1 MQAVRASEPDSD
13 VPHVI
18 RPKVMIVDD
27 EPINIEVLQDFLQE
41 AGYGRFVS
49 TSTSSAAMDML
60 FNERPDVLLLDL
72 MMPQVGG
79 FDILKNMQADRVLKH
94 IPVIILTAS
103 SDPNHKLDAL
113 ELGAS
118 DFLAKPVD
126 PSELVLRMRNTL
138 AAKAY
143 QDRLAHC
150 DALTGLSNRK
160 KYTDH
165 LDWALRQS
173 KREKTMGAAV
183 HVGLDR
189 FKQINEAFGPAI
201 GDRLLQEVARR
212 LRKCLREMVS
222 GAKAEDH
229 AEQPSLARL
238 GNDEFAVLLPTI
250 AEVAGAAKF
259 AASMLEAIAVPY
271 HVAGHEVY
279 LTCSA
284 GIALFPNDSDDMEV
298 ILQDAGVA
306 MHHAKQ
312 QGKNHCHFYSQGLN
326 AHSRHRLSLEND
338 LRKALERDEMRLHY
352 QPKYDLKSA
361 RVSGA
366 EALLRWQHKER
377 GLVGPQDFIPVAEES
392 GLIVSLGEWVLQ
404 AACKQIKAW
413 QLAGLATPRI
423 AVNVSSHQFREHRL
437 AETVQRALE
446 MSGVDPQYLTLEI
459 TESVI
464 MENAQQNL
472 DELSR
477 IKETGVKL
485 SIDDFGTG
493 YSSLSYLMRFP
504 LDELKID
511 RSFLATIGEAG
522 NKGSLVSA
530 IIAIAR
536 SLGLNVVAEGVET
549 AEQLAFLKAQACN
562 ECQGFFLSKPVP
574 ADVFAAMLSRAP
586 LVVCAGAKTG

>member
-1 MQAVRASEPDSD
+1 MQVGHGNDADGEEL
-13 VPHVI
+13 HVM

-49 TSTSSAAMDML
+49 TSDSTTAMAML
-60 FNERPDVLLLDL
+60 FDERPDVLLLDL
-72 MMPQVGG
+72 MMPVVGG
-79 FDILKNMQADRVLKH
+79 FDILKSVQADRILKH

-118 DFLAKPVD
+118 DFLGKPVD

-143 QDRLAHC
+143 QDRLANY
-150 DALTGLSNRK
+150 DALTGLPNRK

-173 KREKTMGAAV
+173 KRENTIGAAL

-189 FKQINEAFGPAI
+189 FKQINEAFGPAT

-212 LRKCLREMVS
+212 LRKCVQETAPGEMV
-222 GAKAEDH
+222 GNTVEK
-229 AEQPSLARL
+229 PSLARL
-238 GNDEFAVLLPTI
+238 GNDEFALLLPVI
-250 AEVAGAAKF
+250 AEVAGAAGF
-259 AASMLEAIAVPY
+259 AARVLKAVALPY
-271 HVAGHEVY
+271 HVSGHELF
-279 LTCSA
+279 LTCSV
-284 GIALFPNDSDDMEV
+284 GISVFPNDGEEMEV

-312 QGKNHCHFYSQGLN
+312 QGKNHSHFYSQGLN
-326 AHSRHRLSLEND
+326 AHSRQRLSVESD
-338 LRKALERDEMRLHY
+338 LRKALERGEMRLYY
-352 QPKYDLKSA
+352 QPKYCVQSG

-366 EALLRWQHKER
+366 EALVRWQHPER

-392 GLIVSLGEWVLQ
+392 GLIVPLGDWVLR
-404 AACKQIKAW
+404 AACEQIKAW
-413 QLAGLATPRI
+413 QSAGLATPRV

-437 AETVQRALE
+437 AETVQHALE
-446 MSGVDPQYLTLEI
+446 ASGVDPQYLTIEI

-472 DELSR
+472 DELSQ
-477 IKETGVKL
+477 IKLTGVKL

-522 NKGSLVSA
+522 NKGLLVVA
-530 IIAIAR
+530 VIAIAR

-549 AEQLAFLKAQACN
+549 DEQLEFLKAQACN
-562 ECQGFFLSKPVP
+562 EFQGFLFSKPVP
-574 ADVFAAMLSRAP
+574 ADAFAAMLPRAP
-586 LVVCAGAKTG
+586 LAVCAGLKA

>member
-1 MQAVRASEPDSD
+1 MQVGHGNDADGEEL
-13 VPHVI
+13 HVM

-49 TSTSSAAMDML
+49 TSDSTTAMAML
-60 FNERPDVLLLDL
+60 FDERPDVLLLDL
-72 MMPQVGG
+72 MMPVVGG
-79 FDILKNMQADRVLKH
+79 FDILKSVQADRILKH

-118 DFLAKPVD
+118 DFLGKPVD

-143 QDRLAHC
+143 QDRLANY
-150 DALTGLSNRK
+150 DALTGLPNRK

-173 KREKTMGAAV
+173 KRENTIGAAL

-189 FKQINEAFGPAI
+189 FKQINEAFGPAT

-212 LRKCLREMVS
+212 LRKCVQETAPGEMV
-222 GAKAEDH
+222 GNTVEK
-229 AEQPSLARL
+229 PSLARL
-238 GNDEFAVLLPTI
+238 GNDEFALLLPVI
-250 AEVAGAAKF
+250 AEVAGAAGF
-259 AASMLEAIAVPY
+259 AARVLKAVALPY
-271 HVAGHEVY
+271 HVSGHELF
-279 LTCSA
+279 LTCSV
-284 GIALFPNDSDDMEV
+284 GISVFPNDGEEMEV

-312 QGKNHCHFYSQGLN
+312 QGKNHSHFYSQGLN
-326 AHSRHRLSLEND
+326 AHSRQRLSVESD
-338 LRKALERDEMRLHY
+338 LRKALERGEMRLYY
-352 QPKYDLKSA
+352 QPKYCVQSG

-366 EALLRWQHKER
+366 EALVRWQHPER

-392 GLIVSLGEWVLQ
+392 GLIVPLGDWVLR
-404 AACKQIKAW
+404 AACEQIKAW
-413 QLAGLATPRI
+413 QSAGLATPRV

-437 AETVQRALE
+437 AETVQHALE
-446 MSGVDPQYLTLEI
+446 ASGVDPQYLTIEI

-472 DELSR
+472 DELSQ
-477 IKETGVKL
+477 IKLTGVKL

-522 NKGSLVSA
+522 NKGLLVVA
-530 IIAIAR
+530 VIAIAR

-549 AEQLAFLKAQACN
+549 DEQLEFLKAQACN
-562 ECQGFFLSKPVP
+562 EFQGFLFSKPVP
-574 ADVFAAMLSRAP
+574 ADAFAAMLPRAP
-586 LVVCAGAKTG
+586 LAVCAGMKA

>member
-1 MQAVRASEPDSD
+1 MPVGHGNDADGEEL
-13 VPHVI
+13 HVM

-49 TSTSSAAMDML
+49 TSDSTTAMAML
-60 FNERPDVLLLDL
+60 FDERPDVLLLDL
-72 MMPQVGG
+72 MMPEVGG
-79 FDILKNMQADRVLKH
+79 FDILKSVQADRILKH

-118 DFLAKPVD
+118 DFLGKPVD

-143 QDRLAHC
+143 QDRLANY
-150 DALTGLSNRK
+150 DALTGLPNRK

-173 KREKTMGAAV
+173 KRENTIGAAL

-189 FKQINEAFGPAI
+189 FKQINEAFGPAT

-212 LRKCLREMVS
+212 LRQCVRDTAQGEMAGEGVE
-222 GAKAEDH
+222 K
-229 AEQPSLARL
+229 PSLARL
-238 GNDEFAVLLPTI
+238 GNDEFALLLPVI
-250 AEVAGAAKF
+250 AEVAGAAGF
-259 AASMLEAIAVPY
+259 AARVLEAVALPY
-271 HVAGHEVY
+271 HVSGHELF
-279 LTCSA
+279 LTCSV
-284 GIALFPNDSDDMEV
+284 GISVFPNDGEEMEV

-312 QGKNHCHFYSQGLN
+312 QGKNHSHFYSQGLN
-326 AHSRHRLSLEND
+326 AHSRQRLSVESD
-338 LRKALERDEMRLHY
+338 LRKALERGEMRLHY
-352 QPKYDLKSA
+352 QPKYCVQSG

-366 EALLRWQHKER
+366 EALVRWQHPER
-377 GLVGPQDFIPVAEES
+377 GLVGPQEFIPVAEES
-392 GLIVSLGEWVLQ
+392 GLIVPLGDWVLR
-404 AACKQIKAW
+404 AACEQIKAW
-413 QLAGLATPRI
+413 QSAGLATPRV

-437 AETVQRALE
+437 AETVQHALE
-446 MSGVDPQYLTLEI
+446 ASGVDPQYLTIEI

-472 DELSR
+472 DELSQ
-477 IKETGVKL
+477 IKLTGVKL

-522 NKGSLVSA
+522 NKGLLVVA
-530 IIAIAR
+530 VIAIAR

-549 AEQLAFLKAQACN
+549 NEQLDFLKAQACN
-562 ECQGFFLSKPVP
+562 EFQGFLFSKPVP
-574 ADVFAAMLSRAP
+574 ADAFAAMLPRAP
-586 LVVCAGAKTG
+586 LAVCAGLKA